1 MATVETPPTP
11 ARNGLEAEGDRAA
24 EGLGEL
30 LRRLREF
37 DPIQIWAEVTER
49 EIADEPFQLDEEFLA
64 RLLPLMDV
72 LCRYFAAE
80 VRGFE
85 NVPESGPVLLVGN
98 HSGGI
103 LTPDTSA
110 FFTAWYRH
118 FDFDR
123 PLVGLAFDAAFGIPG
138 FRTLMRKIGEVPAN
152 RENARKALQ
161 EGLPVL
167 VYPGGDHEI
176 FRPWA
181 ARNRIDFGGRKGFVK
196 LALEL
201 GVPVVPVVSHGGH
214 DSTLVLTRGE
224 ELSKTFGLDR
234 IRMGAFPIAWQIPW
248 GISPATIPGFPL
260 PAKITAR
267 VCAPMQWETYSAADA
282 RDPEVVERCY
292 DEITTRMQQTLDE
305 LVLEHPR
312 PILSRMW
319 ELLPFT
325 GDAAP
330 KGD

>member
-1 MATVETPPTP
+1 MVATDVS
-11 ARNGLEAEGDRAA
+11 RNGTSPTGGTDD
-24 EGLGEL
+24 L
-30 LRRLREF
+30 LRQIREF
-37 DPIQIWAEVTER
+37 DPIQIWADVTRREV
-49 EIADEPFQLDEEFLA
+49 ADEPFQLDEEFLA
-64 RLLPLMDV
+64 KLLPLMDM
-72 LCRYFAAE
+72 LCQYFGAE

-85 NVPESGPVLLVGN
+85 NVPRSGPVLLVGN

-118 FDFDR
+118 YDFDR

-152 RENARKALQ
+152 RENARRAL
-161 EGLPVL
+161 EDELPVL

-176 FRPWA
+176 FRPWSE
-181 ARNRIDFGGRKGFVK
+181 RNRIEFDGRKGFIR

-214 DSTLVLTRGE
+214 NSTLVLTRGE
-224 ELSKTFGLDR
+224 RLSKTFGLDR
-234 IRMGAFPIAWQIPW
+234 IRMTAFPIAWQVPW

-267 VCAPMQWETYSAADA
+267 VCAPMSWDAYTAADA
-282 RDPEVVERCY
+282 DDPQVVDRCY
-292 DEITTRMQQTLDE
+292 EEITSCMQDTLDALAE
-305 LVLEHPR
+305 EHPY
-312 PILSRMW
+312 PVLSRLR
-319 ELLPFT
+319 ELLPFGAGSEST
-325 GDAAP
+325 GR
-330 KGD
+330 